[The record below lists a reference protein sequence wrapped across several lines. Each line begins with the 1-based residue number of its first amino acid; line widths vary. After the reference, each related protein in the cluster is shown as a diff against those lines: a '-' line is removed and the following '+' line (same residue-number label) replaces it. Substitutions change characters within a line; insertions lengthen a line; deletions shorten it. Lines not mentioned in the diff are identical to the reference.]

1 MTIRTEGD
9 HWIPQGF
16 ESFVVKA
23 GSKGNAVGFVCV
35 ASRRPCRAHALFTQS
50 RFAGPCVIVS
60 RELAAAEDAQAVVTV
75 VKNSNVATGQ
85 EGLANAHEVVDAVG
99 SQLEIPSEK
108 ILVAATGT
116 TGRRWPMD
124 EVRQHLGDVGRGMQQ
139 ADFDAVAEGI
149 MTTDLVP
156 KIVSA
161 RVGDAAIVG
170 VAKGVGMVEPNMAT
184 VLVYFFTDA
193 DVPADEL
200 KNIFRG
206 AVERTFNCLSVDT
219 DTSTSDTAIIF
230 ANGMAGPVEMSEFA
244 SAVDG
249 IAGELVRKLA
259 RDGEGATKLLEVTV
273 QGGRDYAQAKRVAKS
288 VVNSPVVKTAIHGQD
303 PNWGRITVAIG
314 KCEDD
319 TDIEP
324 EHTTIAIS
332 GLEVFPADVEDR
344 LPELADLLS
353 NERVEIR
360 IDLGIGDASAT
371 VWGCDMTEEYVKIN
385 AEYST

>member
-9 HWIPQGF
+9 HWTPQGF

-23 GSKGNAVGFVCV
+23 GSEGNEVGFVCV

-60 RELAAAEDAQAVVTV
+60 RELAAAGDAQAVVTV

-85 EGLANAHEVVDAVG
+85 EGLANAQEVVDAVG
-99 SQLEIPSEK
+99 SQLEIPPEK

-124 EVRQHLGDVGRGMQQ
+124 EVRQHLGDVGRGMQS
-139 ADFDAVAEGI
+139 ADFGAVAEGI

-161 RVGDAAIVG
+161 RVGDATIVG

-193 DVPADEL
+193 DVPAEEL
-200 KNIFRG
+200 KTIFRG

-219 DTSTSDTAIIF
+219 DTSTSDTAIMF
-230 ANGMAGPVEMSEFA
+230 ANGMAGPVEISEFA
-244 SAVDG
+244 SAVNE
-249 IAGELVRKLA
+249 IADELVRKLA
-259 RDGEGATKLLEVTV
+259 RDGEGATKLIEVTV
-273 QGGRDYAQAKRVAKS
+273 QGGRDYEQAKRVAKS
-288 VVNSPVVKTAIHGQD
+288 VVNSPVVKTAIHGGD

-324 EHTTIAIS
+324 DHTTIVIS

-344 LPELADLLS
+344 LSELADLLS
-353 NERVEIR
+353 EERVEIR

>member
-1 MTIRTEGD
+1 
-9 HWIPQGF
+9 
-16 ESFVVKA
+16 
-23 GSKGNAVGFVCV
+23 
-35 ASRRPCRAHALFTQS
+35 
-50 RFAGPCVIVS
+50 VIVS

>member
-1 MTIRTEGD
+1 MSPQTADD

-23 GSKGNAVGFVCV
+23 GSDGNATGFVCV
-35 ASRRPCRAHALFTQS
+35 ASRSPCRAHALFTQS

-60 RELAAAEDAQAVVTV
+60 REMAAAGDAQAMVTV
-75 VKNSNVATGQ
+75 VKNSNVATGE
-85 EGLANAHEVVDAVG
+85 EGLANAREVVDSVAAHLDIAP
-99 SQLEIPSEK
+99 QK

-116 TGRRWPMD
+116 TGRRWPMG
-124 EVRQHLGDVGRGMQQ
+124 EVRQHLGAVGGGMRP
-139 ADFDAVAEGI
+139 ADFAAVAEGI

-156 KIVSA
+156 KMASA
-161 RVGDAAIVG
+161 RVGDAAILG

-193 DVPADEL
+193 EVPVDEL
-200 KNIFRG
+200 KTVFRS
-206 AVERTFNCLSVDT
+206 AIHRTINCLSVDT

-230 ANGMAGPVEMSEFA
+230 ANGSAGPVDSDEFRR
-244 SAVDG
+244 AVDE
-249 IAGELVRKLA
+249 IAGKLVRMLA
-259 RDGEGATKLLEVTV
+259 RDGEGATKLLEVV
-273 QGGRDYAQAKRVAKS
+273 VRGGRDYEQAKRVAKS
-288 VVNSPVVKTAIHGQD
+288 VVNSPVVKTAIHGED

-324 EHTTIAIS
+324 ERTTIAVN

-344 LPELADLLS
+344 LSELAELLGGK
-353 NERVEIR
+353 EIEIA
-360 IDLGIGDASAT
+360 IDLGLGDASAR
-371 VWGCDMTEEYVKIN
+371 VWGCDLTSDYVKIN

>member
-1 MTIRTEGD
+1 
-9 HWIPQGF
+9 
-16 ESFVVKA
+16 
-23 GSKGNAVGFVCV
+23 
-35 ASRRPCRAHALFTQS
+35 
-50 RFAGPCVIVS
+50 
-60 RELAAAEDAQAVVTV
+60 
-75 VKNSNVATGQ
+75 
-85 EGLANAHEVVDAVG
+85 
-99 SQLEIPSEK
+99 
-108 ILVAATGT
+108 
-116 TGRRWPMD
+116 
-124 EVRQHLGDVGRGMQQ
+124 
-139 ADFDAVAEGI
+139 
-149 MTTDLVP
+149 
-156 KIVSA
+156 
-161 RVGDAAIVG
+161 
-170 VAKGVGMVEPNMAT
+170 
-184 VLVYFFTDA
+184 
-193 DVPADEL
+193 
-200 KNIFRG
+200 
-206 AVERTFNCLSVDT
+206 
-219 DTSTSDTAIIF
+219 
-230 ANGMAGPVEMSEFA
+230 
-244 SAVDG
+244 
-249 IAGELVRKLA
+249 
-259 RDGEGATKLLEVTV
+259 V